1 MYSRPTEHLKRKI
14 NIPDNYSGN
23 AFKKHAENHELILP
37 TNYRDISPAVRNSSQ
52 TPSEPQLSQQ
62 ERAAADTTVSE
73 EAINSSESIDNSSH
87 ISDRDVPNQQTKNAG
102 ASPFASFLPSFSSSS
117 NHFPFGHG
125 IGSEELL
132 ILAMMMLVYMADDKP
147 DNEFLFILGLL
158 LFAG

>member
-23 AFKKHAENHELILP
+23 AFKKHGEDRDIISSP
-37 TNYRDISPAVRNSSQ
+37 NYRDLSPTVRNPSQ
-52 TPSEPQLSQQ
+52 IPSGPQLSQQ
-62 ERAAADTTVSE
+62 SRSDTDFEDLKETDSFDSIE
-73 EAINSSESIDNSSH
+73 NSSYTPDTGT
-87 ISDRDVPNQQTKNAG
+87 SDQQSKIPTS
-102 ASPFASFLPSFSSSS
+102 SPFASVLPSFSASS

-132 ILAMMMLVYMADDKP
+132 ILAMMMLVYMSDDKP
-147 DNEFLFILGLL
+147 DNEFLLILGLL